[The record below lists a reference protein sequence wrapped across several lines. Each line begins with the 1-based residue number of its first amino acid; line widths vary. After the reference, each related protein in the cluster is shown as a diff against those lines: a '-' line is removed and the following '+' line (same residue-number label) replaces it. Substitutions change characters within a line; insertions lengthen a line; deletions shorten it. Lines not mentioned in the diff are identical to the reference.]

1 MVEHEALGGR
11 HDPWRLAGIG
21 ARVARDQPELGLA
34 AGLGGQALGGAL
46 LAEQEGQRV
55 KGDRVLQ
62 EHRPVGGDREVVQEG
77 EAAEAIGALAQQLAG
92 LHAADGVV
100 GHGEFHQPNR
110 AARAALHPEGHHA
123 LLAVVARIEAG
134 MGAEGFAGL
143 EHAIQQGDAFG
154 VEGAWVEGVGG
165 TGLPQGQQLIAEL
178 HHMGVGDVLEPHI
191 EGVGEQAAGLLGAEH
206 AAIERF
212 AGLLLGQPALGTHE
226 AVGEVQPASFEAQ
239 GGDHAVAIKRVVHPV
254 AATLQPTGTVAV
266 EGAVEISRDGAFAGL
281 QRNVAQFLAH
291 VAEAAGPVGAVVA
304 GGGFGSLRGCCR

>member
-1 MVEHEALGGR
+1 M
-11 HDPWRLAGIG
+11 
-21 ARVARDQPELGLA
+21 
-34 AGLGGQALGGAL
+34 
-46 LAEQEGQRV
+46 
-55 KGDRVLQ
+55 
-62 EHRPVGGDREVVQEG
+62 
-77 EAAEAIGALAQQLAG
+77 
-92 LHAADGVV
+92 
-100 GHGEFHQPNR
+100 
-110 AARAALHPEGHHA
+110 
-123 LLAVVARIEAG
+123 VARIEAG

-154 VEGAWVEGVGG
+154 VEGLGIEGVGG

-191 EGVGEQAAGLLGAEH
+191 EGVGEQAAGFLGAEH
-206 AAIERF
+206 AAIERL
-212 AGLLLGQPALGTHE
+212 AGLLLGQPALGTHK

-239 GGDHAVAIKRVVHPV
+239 GGDHAVAIKGVVHPV

-304 GGGFGSLRGCCR
+304 EGGFGSLRGCCR